1 MVVLWVGECWWGA
14 CLWALFKLEFVVVWL
29 VFVWLDFVRYG
40 VGMVIFDVGFAGGGV
55 FCLIGWFRGVGC
67 LELLRVWL
75 GWLVLV
81 FWVVDL
87 LGCFR
92 IWL

>member
-1 MVVLWVGECWWGA
+1 MLDLLLGVL
-14 CLWALFKLEFVVVWL
+14 FDRL
-29 VFVWLDFVRYG
+29 VQ
-40 VGMVIFDVGFAGGGV
+40 
-55 FCLIGWFRGVGC
+55 GVGC
-67 LELLRVWL
+67 LELLRVLL
-75 GWLVLV
+75 GGLVLV